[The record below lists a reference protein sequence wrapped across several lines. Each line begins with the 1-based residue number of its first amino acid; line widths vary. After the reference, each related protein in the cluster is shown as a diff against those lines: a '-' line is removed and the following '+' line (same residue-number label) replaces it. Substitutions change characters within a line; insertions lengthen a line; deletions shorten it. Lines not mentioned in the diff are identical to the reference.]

1 MTNYVSN
8 YIILN
13 KEKTSNMKKVLL
25 EKLNLV
31 KNDMIKISDYIFD
44 NPEVGLE
51 EIKASSILTDYLDK
65 HGFYVEKGVGGIDTA
80 FRAVYENGIG
90 GPSIG
95 ILVEYDALEGIGH
108 ACGHH
113 MQGPIGIGVAVTLK
127 NYFKDKPYK
136 LVIYGTPA
144 EETVS
149 GKLMMVKNGCFMD
162 IDVALMTHGGPN
174 TTTDVKSL
182 ALCKSTVI
190 FHGTSAH
197 AAIKPEDGRSALD
210 ALLLTF
216 NGIEFLRE
224 HIPDDVRIHYTV
236 LNAGGQANVVP
247 NVAVGN
253 FYIRS
258 YNNNTLENCKKR
270 FFKIIQGASLMTE
283 TTYDITI
290 DKEIG
295 GKIPVLSLNDVVMEN
310 AREINAPAISPPRK
324 KTGSTDFGTVMN
336 IVPGTCLRIAFVP
349 EGTSSHSAEYLKA
362 GKSQEAHEAIFIG
375 SEILA
380 GTIYDI
386 VTNNQLL
393 EKIKSEFN
401 DKKNSNKY

>member
-1 MTNYVSN
+1 
-8 YIILN
+8 
-13 KEKTSNMKKVLL
+13 MKKVLL

-44 NPEVGLE
+44 NPEVGLV
-51 EIKASSILTDYLDK
+51 EIKASKILTDYLNE
-65 HGFYVEKGVGGIDTA
+65 HGFHVEKGVGEVDTA
-80 FRAVYENGIG
+80 FRATYENGIG

-95 ILVEYDALEGIGH
+95 ILVEYDALDGLGH

-113 MQGPIGIGVAVTLK
+113 MQGAIGIGVAVTLK
-127 NYFKDKPYK
+127 DYFKDKPYK

-149 GKLMMVKNGCFMD
+149 GKLTMVKNGCFRD
-162 IDVALMTHGGPN
+162 IDIALMTHGGPN
-174 TTTDVKSL
+174 TTTDIKSL
-182 ALCKSTVI
+182 ALCKATVT

-224 HIPDDVRIHYTV
+224 HIPDDVRVHYTV

-247 NVAVGN
+247 NIAVGN

-258 YNNNTLENCKKR
+258 YSNNTLENCKER
-270 FFKIIQGASLMTE
+270 FFKILQGASLMTE

-295 GKIPVLSLNDVVMEN
+295 GKIPVLSLNDIVMKN
-310 AREINAPAISPPRK
+310 AKEMNAPAISPPRE
-324 KTGSTDFGTVMN
+324 KTGSTDFGSVMN
-336 IVPGTCLRIAFVP
+336 LVPGTCLRIAFVP
-349 EGTSSHSAEYLKA
+349 EGTSSHSTEYLKA
-362 GKSQEAHEAIFIG
+362 GKSQEAHDAIFIG
-375 SEILA
+375 SEILT

-386 VTNNQLL
+386 ITNNQLL
-393 EKIKSEFN
+393 EKIKDEFN

>member
-1 MTNYVSN
+1 
-8 YIILN
+8 
-13 KEKTSNMKKVLL
+13 MKKVLF

-44 NPEVGLE
+44 NPEIGLE
-51 EIKASSILTDYLDK
+51 EVKASKILTDYLED
-65 HGFYVEKGVGGIDTA
+65 HGFQIEKGIAGLDTA
-80 FRAVYENGIG
+80 FRAAYENGTG

-113 MQGPIGIGVAVTLK
+113 MQGPIGLAVAVTLK
-127 NYFKDKPYK
+127 EYFKEMPYK

-144 EETVS
+144 EETIG
-149 GKLMMVKNGCFMD
+149 GKIAMVKNGYFQD
-162 IDVALMTHGGPN
+162 IDIALMTHGGPN
-174 TTTDVKSL
+174 TTTDIKSL
-182 ALCKSTVI
+182 ALCKTTVT
-190 FHGTSAH
+190 FHGKSAH

-236 LNAGGQANVVP
+236 LDAGGPANVVP
-247 NVAVGN
+247 NIAIGN

-258 YNNNTLENCKKR
+258 YSNHTLETCKER
-270 FFKIIQGASLMTE
+270 FFKILQGASLMTE

-295 GKIPVLSLNDVVMEN
+295 GKIPVLSLNDLIMKN
-310 AREINAPAISPPRK
+310 AKELDAPAMSPPRE
-324 KTGSTDFGTVMN
+324 KTGSTDFGSVMN

-349 EGTSSHSAEYLKA
+349 EGTSSHSAEYLSA
-362 GKSQEAHEAIFIG
+362 GKSQEAHNAICKG
-375 SEILA
+375 SEVLVGA
-380 GTIYDI
+380 IYDI
-386 VTNNQLL
+386 ITDKQLL
-393 EKIKSEFN
+393 EKIKSEFK

>member
-1 MTNYVSN
+1 
-8 YIILN
+8 
-13 KEKTSNMKKVLL
+13 MKKVLL

-31 KNDMIKISDYIFD
+31 KDDMIKISDYIFD
-44 NPEVGLE
+44 NPEVGLV
-51 EIKASSILTDYLDK
+51 EIKASKILTDYLNE
-65 HGFYVEKGVGGIDTA
+65 HGFHVEKGVGEVDTA
-80 FRAVYENGIG
+80 FRATYENGIG

-95 ILVEYDALEGIGH
+95 ILVEYDALDGLGH

-113 MQGPIGIGVAVTLK
+113 MQGAIGIGVAVTLK
-127 NYFKDKPYK
+127 DYFKDKPYK

-149 GKLMMVKNGCFMD
+149 GKLTMVKNGCFRD
-162 IDVALMTHGGPN
+162 IDIALMTHGGPN
-174 TTTDVKSL
+174 TTTDIKSL
-182 ALCKSTVI
+182 ALCKATVT

-224 HIPDDVRIHYTV
+224 HIPDDVRVHYTV

-247 NVAVGN
+247 NIAVGN

-258 YNNNTLENCKKR
+258 YSNNTLENCKER
-270 FFKIIQGASLMTE
+270 FFKILQGASLMTE

-295 GKIPVLSLNDVVMEN
+295 GKIPVLSLNDIVMKN
-310 AREINAPAISPPRK
+310 AKEMNAPAISPPRE
-324 KTGSTDFGTVMN
+324 KTGSTDFGSVMN
-336 IVPGTCLRIAFVP
+336 LVPGTCLRIAFVP
-349 EGTSSHSAEYLKA
+349 EGTSSHSTEYLKA
-362 GKSQEAHEAIFIG
+362 GKSQEAHDAIFIG
-375 SEILA
+375 SEILT

-386 VTNNQLL
+386 ITNNQLL
-393 EKIKSEFN
+393 EKIKDEFN